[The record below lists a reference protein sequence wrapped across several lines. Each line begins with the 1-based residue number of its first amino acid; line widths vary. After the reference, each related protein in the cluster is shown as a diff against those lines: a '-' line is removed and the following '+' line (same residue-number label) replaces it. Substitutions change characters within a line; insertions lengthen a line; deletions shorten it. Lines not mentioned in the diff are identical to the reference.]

1 MAQIFS
7 LQKVEIFAF
16 KKDSYHL
23 GSVTLTE
30 IRDYKRTPETHWFQE
45 LRGLDPEVS
54 KKNID

>member
-45 LRGLDPEVS
+45 LRGLDPEV
-54 KKNID
+54 